1 MLITTV
7 LIIVMIR
14 RGKERGKT
22 RQKQAGW
29 SESVDR
35 CPVCPP
41 AVTGECFAQI
51 NWKLSVTVCCVGA

>member
-7 LIIVMIR
+7 LIIIMIR
-14 RGKERGKT
+14 RGKESGKT
-22 RQKQAGW
+22 QQKQAGW

-35 CPVCPP
+35 CPVYPP

-51 NWKLSVTVCCVGA
+51 NW

>member
-22 RQKQAGW
+22 RQKQGW